1 MFSYAINVDGDGRVS
16 LSKRNKQ
23 RDIVRSTVSIC
34 STILQLPTATLAG
47 LTKQLYYSCAINIH
61 TLTRSPA
68 VKRHHWL
75 TNILRNPGY
84 MPWVLG
90 HESLAFFLL
99 TQPKTAVMLLGSD
112 VWWVRSYYHCCQT
125 WRLIKKTTSQQNE
138 QSNEETSQGL

>member
-1 MFSYAINVDGDGRVS
+1 MPYESLLRRKKWRATIETYRKEAHKRLAGERIDVTWRMFSYAINVDGDGRVS

-68 VKRHHWL
+68 VKRHH
-75 TNILRNPGY
+75 
-84 MPWVLG
+84 
-90 HESLAFFLL
+90 
-99 TQPKTAVMLLGSD
+99 
-112 VWWVRSYYHCCQT
+112 
-125 WRLIKKTTSQQNE
+125 
-138 QSNEETSQGL
+138 